1 MTVLYQGLQ
10 FINRLYRLSG
20 TEMNNFFQ
28 ELRERIN
35 DKSRTV
41 FDDINAFSDDE
52 FSVIS
57 PITKLQFEEIF
68 TFCVPI
74 SVNDTFRYIS
84 KKDLLL
90 FLTKMRHNL
99 SDEFLKVIFKY
110 SNRQA
115 VSLAISLVR
124 KSLMLQFVPN
134 NIGLYSITRE
144 DYIRNYVT
152 PFSNVLYNPNL
163 NESKAILIVDASY
176 SYMEKSSNFKT
187 LRQSFSVHKGHH
199 VNLYL

>member
-10 FINRLYRLSG
+10 FINRPYMLSG
-20 TEMNNFFQ
+20 TEVNNFFQ

-35 DKSRTV
+35 DESRTV

-57 PITKLQFEEIF
+57 PITKVQFEEIF

-90 FLTKMRHNL
+90 LFSTKMRHNL
-99 SDEFLKVIFKY
+99 SDEFLRVIFKY

-124 KSLMLQFVPN
+124 KCYNLCQTILVSILLLEKTILEITLLHFLMYYTIQ
-134 NIGLYSITRE
+134 T
-144 DYIRNYVT
+144 
-152 PFSNVLYNPNL
+152 
-163 NESKAILIVDASY
+163 
-176 SYMEKSSNFKT
+176 
-187 LRQSFSVHKGHH
+187 
-199 VNLYL
+199 